1 MTELVPINSGLTPWT
16 YDVERLV
23 ERWRE
28 GRSPQTLRA
37 YTSDLQNFAAWMMAT
52 NVGSA
57 IDALLRMG
65 QGEANET
72 VRAYRSSLVDKGIA
86 PATINRRLS
95 ALRSLVSLGKE
106 FGYVTFDL
114 ATKNVRSQAYR
125 DTRGPERDM
134 MMELLQYAKAQPHR
148 AKAARD
154 VAVFLL
160 LGYGRALRRGEVVNL
175 DLEHFDARGS
185 RVSVLRKGKRERQSL
200 SLDPLVTR
208 KMKAW
213 IALRG
218 NDPGPLFLQVGRGG
232 RVLYGRRLSGD
243 GIHSRR
249 WAKSSAR
256 LSARMG
262 YGMRRSLL
270 RSTRPMAMYA
280 PPESSRGM
288 PRSRYSCA
296 MTTTARILAAM
307 SPAKWFAALQSYL
320 KMTRGERAAP

>member
-1 MTELVPINSGLTPWT
+1 MTELVPLKSGLTPWP
-16 YDVERLV
+16 YDVERLI

-52 NVGSA
+52 TAGSA

-72 VRAYRSSLVDKGIA
+72 VRAYRSGLVDKGIA

-95 ALRSLVSLGKE
+95 ALRSLVALAKE

-114 ATKNVRSQAYR
+114 STKNVRSQAYR
-125 DTRGPERDM
+125 DTRGPERDIM
-134 MMELLQYAKAQPHR
+134 VELLQYAKAQPHR

-160 LGYGRALRRGEVVNL
+160 LGYGRALRRGEVVGI
-175 DLEHFDARGS
+175 DLEHFDVRGS
-185 RVSVLRKGKRERQSL
+185 RLSVLRKAKRERQWL

-208 KMKAW
+208 KLKAW

-218 NDPGPLFLQVGRGG
+218 SEPGPLFLQVGRGG
-232 RVLYGRRLSGD
+232 RVLAGRRLSGD
-243 GIHSRR
+243 GVHKVLQTMG
-249 WAKSSAR
+249 AKLGGIIR
-256 LSARMG
+256 PHG
-262 YGMRRSLL
+262 L
-270 RSTRPMAMYA
+270 RH
-280 PPESSRGM
+280 
-288 PRSRYSCA
+288 
-296 MTTTARILAAM
+296 AAIT
-307 SPAKWFAALQSYL
+307 AALDE
-320 KMTRGERAAP
+320 TNGNVRAARKFSGHASIEVLIRYDDNRKDVGGEVATKVVRRVANLFGDDKA